1 MGSDNGHHHWD
12 YHKQAKRDA
21 RRAAREDMRE
31 KLALQGRWSKF
42 LPHPSEAKTAVLIDG
57 TSISEELGGGRHG
70 QMAVMDHIYKSIEIT
85 QLDFK
90 VIFEGRSGKWAK
102 KARTAGVDVVFTCDR
117 PSCDVLLELADEK
130 SLVVTVD
137 RTVAK
142 ALLDSGAGVMKAR
155 RFYVLTDTDSEDSS
169 SSSSS
174 SSSESSES
182 EESEDESEDERHH
195 RGRKGRQHRRDHS
208 SESESE
214 SDVEEPPR

>member
-1 MGSDNGHHHWD
+1 MG
-12 YHKQAKRDA
+12 
-21 RRAAREDMRE
+21 
-31 KLALQGRWSKF
+31 
-42 LPHPSEAKTAVLIDG
+42 
-57 TSISEELGGGRHG
+57 
-70 QMAVMDHIYKSIEIT
+70 AVMDHIYKSIEIT

-102 KARTAGVDVVFTCDR
+102 KARTAGVGVVFTRDR

-142 ALLDSGAGVMKAR
+142 ALLDSGASVMKAR

-169 SSSSS
+169 SSSS
-174 SSSESSES
+174 ESSES
-182 EESEDESEDERHH
+182 EECEDERHH
-195 RGRKGRQHRRDHS
+195 RRQPRGRKGRQQHRQDQS

-214 SDVEEPPR
+214 SDVEEPPRHRNRNRQRRSRK